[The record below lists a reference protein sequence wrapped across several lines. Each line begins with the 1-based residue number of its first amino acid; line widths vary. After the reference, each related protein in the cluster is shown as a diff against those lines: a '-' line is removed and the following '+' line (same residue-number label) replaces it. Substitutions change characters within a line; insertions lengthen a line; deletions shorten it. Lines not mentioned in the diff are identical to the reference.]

1 MTLRNISL
9 QLRNSMV
16 IRNDDVM
23 MTSYLELIITI
34 GGNFNHWISFERPKD
49 SISLSDLLFDRNLD
63 ETRHS
68 IGGIGLDSSENPVL
82 ESRIFDHKNKT
93 QNFRLAFVEIY

>member
-1 MTLRNISL
+1 MTLLNLSL
-9 QLRNSMV
+9 QLRNRMV
-16 IRNDDVM
+16 IRNDDIM

-68 IGGIGLDSSENPVL
+68 IGGSTL
-82 ESRIFDHKNKT
+82 E
-93 QNFRLAFVEIY
+93 

>member
-1 MTLRNISL
+1 
-9 QLRNSMV
+9 MV

-68 IGGIGLDSSENPVL
+68 IGGIGLDFSENIKK
-82 ESRIFDHKNKT
+82 SIFN
-93 QNFRLAFVEIY
+93 V